1 MILAEARGRPR
12 RSRRPRAIDGPGL
25 DRGRIGLGPGSFP
38 GERSGNDDDPAKWAT
53 ATMALTLG
61 LASIWGLASWR
72 LHPRPQVLLE
82 APPEVEVVKPVA
94 REIRDT
100 DIYVGTT
107 EPSRSLEIRANVNGR
122 LGKVGFSGGR
132 WVKEGDLLFE
142 IDGRRACAAAEI
154 AEVQIE
160 LKRMLMQA
168 KQHPAGSP
176 AAGGPL
182 DAATLNKARADLG
195 VAEAVRDQA
204 KMALDSTRIKA
215 PFDGVISRN
224 RINPGDP
231 VVANKTSWPRSTPT
245 TPSGV
250 FKVAEPTLLN
260 LTRLEMDEGLKI
272 NDLPILVKMTGDDDF
287 RREARIKSVSQ
298 AIDRATGTGTIR
310 ATMPNPD
317 RFLLPGMSARSRWGR
332 ASPTGSS
339 SSPDPPCSPRKAGRP
354 SRSWTTT
361 TASRSDP

>member
-1 MILAEARGRPR
+1 
-12 RSRRPRAIDGPGL
+12 
-25 DRGRIGLGPGSFP
+25 
-38 GERSGNDDDPAKWAT
+38 
-53 ATMALTLG
+53 
-61 LASIWGLASWR
+61 
-72 LHPRPQVLLE
+72 
-82 APPEVEVVKPVA
+82 
-94 REIRDT
+94 
-100 DIYVGTT
+100 
-107 EPSRSLEIRANVNGR
+107 
-122 LGKVGFSGGR
+122 
-132 WVKEGDLLFE
+132 
-142 IDGRRACAAAEI
+142 
-154 AEVQIE
+154 
-160 LKRMLMQA
+160 MQA

-231 VVANKTSWPRSTPT
+231 VAASKTVLATLDANDPI
-245 TPSGV
+245 GVV

-317 RFLLPGMSARSRWGR
+317 RFLLPGMSAQVKMGKGQPYRVLVVPGSAVLTEEGR
-332 ASPTGSS
+332 TSLQIL
-339 SSPDPPCSPRKAGRP
+339 DDHDRVEVRP
-354 SRSWTTT
+354 VTLGQ
-361 TASRSDP
+361 DEEGLQVVKDG